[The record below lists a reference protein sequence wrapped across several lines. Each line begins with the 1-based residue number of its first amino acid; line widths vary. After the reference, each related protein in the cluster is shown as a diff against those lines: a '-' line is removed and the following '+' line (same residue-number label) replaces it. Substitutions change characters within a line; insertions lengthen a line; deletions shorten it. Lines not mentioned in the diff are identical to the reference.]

1 MNLELI
7 SYFNI
12 ALSNTEGNAKALTFE
27 EVNAE
32 AAQYGWLVHPDC
44 CNSDTLRWVREVA
57 KTKYNKTFYKE
68 WADIV
73 SKTRFELLVD
83 QLCHYASTYGTG
95 FTEGE
100 GYMPNHDDVVIP
112 FKKFKVILPCTK
124 RELFD
129 KCAGLIKSGI
139 AMNEQTQ
146 KTCSEYV
153 VNALADWGEFGF
165 SIDDVKNK
173 EAQATIAALTGVY
186 PQDEF
191 ALLRCLVYR
200 ATGST
205 MLIKSKDAIACVK
218 KNASKIPL
226 GALSDAQ
233 LVNLSRIFLRFKP
246 LFLAMKASAEKSPIL
261 NPDFIAAAQKI
272 GVEVPTESGK
282 RVSNAS
288 VVNKLRKL
296 AEKNHT
302 PLEKGFWET
311 VLVEKKDLED
321 VRKNVGGI
329 SNFKK
334 ATLMQGIKMRL
345 SGQSGQCYV
354 IRNGKL
360 FVREG
365 YAPKNDDAYLM
376 QIYTILHNSLVESLK
391 PKACT
396 VRYPKGLNFAV
407 PSSEKNFIGNY
418 PMGTSVNMGDDHNVV
433 GIYWHNDW
441 GTSDFD
447 LHYMSLDGA
456 SYGWNARYSSQSGKV
471 ENVIYSGDITNA
483 PKGAT
488 ELMYIGGKAPEGK
501 FEVCRFSGTTN
512 DSQFKFFVARC
523 DRASLNLDKSEC
535 GPMVDS
541 NDVVAE
547 FMIPV
552 EGYERKNIAMT
563 IDNRFV
569 LMDLNIGSGRVPTR
583 ELEKI
588 VIDKFRVKVRSFL
601 NLKEVLEAAGFTEA
615 KSDDDEVGLDLT
627 QPSKDSLIEL
637 FA

>member
-7 SYFNI
+7 SYFNV
-12 ALSNTEGNAKALTFE
+12 ALRNIENDAKALSFE

-44 CNSDTLRWVREVA
+44 CNADTLQWVRDVA
-57 KTKYNKTFYKE
+57 KTRYNKTFYKE
-68 WADIV
+68 WADVV

-100 GYMPNHDDVVIP
+100 GFMPNHDDVVIP

-139 AMNEQTQ
+139 AMNERTQ
-146 KTCSEYV
+146 MTCTEYIV
-153 VNALADWGEFGF
+153 SNLADWSEYGF

-205 MLIKSKDAIACVK
+205 MLIKSKDSIACIK
-218 KNASKIPL
+218 KNASRIPL
-226 GALSDAQ
+226 GVLSEAQ
-233 LVNLSRIFLRFKP
+233 LVKLSKIFLRFKP
-246 LFLAMKASAEKSPIL
+246 LFLAMKAGAEKSPISS
-261 NPDFIAAAQKI
+261 PDFVEAARKI
-272 GVEVPTESGK
+272 GVEVSAEAEK
-282 RVSNAS
+282 NVSNAS
-288 VVNKLRKL
+288 VVNRLRKL
-296 AEKNHT
+296 AKKNHT

-311 VLVEKKDLED
+311 VLVEKKDIED
-321 VRKNVGGI
+321 VKKNVGSI

-345 SGQSGQCYV
+345 AGQSGQCYI

-360 FVREG
+360 FVRED
-365 YAPKNDDAYLM
+365 YAPKKDDAYLM
-376 QIYTILHNSLVESLK
+376 QVYTILYDSLIESLK
-391 PKACT
+391 PKACR
-396 VRYPKGLNFAV
+396 VRYPKGMNIAV
-407 PSSEKNFIGNY
+407 PTSEKSFIGNY
-418 PMGTSVNMGDDHNVV
+418 PMGTSVEMGEDHNII
-433 GIYWHNDW
+433 GIYWCNDW
-441 GTSDFD
+441 GTNDFD
-447 LHYMSLDGA
+447 LHYMSLNGT
-456 SYGWNARYSSQSGKV
+456 SYGWNGLYSSLNNRDGEV
-471 ENVIYSGDITNA
+471 FFSGDVTNA
-483 PKGAT
+483 PDGAT
-488 ELMYIGGKAPEGK
+488 ELMYIGGRAPEGGV
-501 FEVCRFSGTTN
+501 EVCRFNGSTD
-512 DSQFKFFVARC
+512 DSQFKLFVARC
-523 DRASLNLDKSEC
+523 DIASLDMDKRK
-535 GPMVDS
+535 GGTMVDP

-552 EGYERKNIAMT
+552 EGYERKSVAMT
-563 IDNRFV
+563 MDNRFV
-569 LMDLNIGSGRVPTR
+569 LMDLSFGCGRVPSY
-583 ELEKI
+583 ELENI
-588 VIDKFRVKVRSFL
+588 VIDKFRVKARSFL
-601 NLKEVLEAAGFTEA
+601 DLKTVLDAAGFSEA
-615 KSDDDEVGLDLT
+615 ENAEDEVGLDLT
-627 QPSKDSLIEL
+627 QPSKDTLVEL

>member
-1 MNLELI
+1 MNLEVI
-7 SYFNI
+7 SYFNV
-12 ALSNTEGNAKALTFE
+12 ALSNTEGDAKALSFE

-226 GALSDAQ
+226 GVLSEAQ
-233 LVNLSRIFLRFKP
+233 LVKLSRIFLRFKP

-261 NPDFIAAAQKI
+261 NPDFIAAARKI
-272 GVEVPTESGK
+272 GVEVPAETGK

-296 AEKNHT
+296 AEKNHI
-302 PLEKGFWET
+302 
-311 VLVEKKDLED
+311 ED
-321 VRKNVGGI
+321 SRH
-329 SNFKK
+329 
-334 ATLMQGIKMRL
+334 RD
-345 SGQSGQCYV
+345 
-354 IRNGKL
+354 R
-360 FVREG
+360 
-365 YAPKNDDAYLM
+365 DAD
-376 QIYTILHNSLVESLK
+376 
-391 PKACT
+391 P
-396 VRYPKGLNFAV
+396 
-407 PSSEKNFIGNY
+407 
-418 PMGTSVNMGDDHNVV
+418 
-433 GIYWHNDW
+433 
-441 GTSDFD
+441 
-447 LHYMSLDGA
+447 
-456 SYGWNARYSSQSGKV
+456 
-471 ENVIYSGDITNA
+471 
-483 PKGAT
+483 
-488 ELMYIGGKAPEGK
+488 
-501 FEVCRFSGTTN
+501 
-512 DSQFKFFVARC
+512 
-523 DRASLNLDKSEC
+523 
-535 GPMVDS
+535 
-541 NDVVAE
+541 
-547 FMIPV
+547 
-552 EGYERKNIAMT
+552 
-563 IDNRFV
+563 
-569 LMDLNIGSGRVPTR
+569 R
-583 ELEKI
+583 ELEEAEAVQPRVFQCAGSDQVRRCANDGNAASETAAEGHRHKLSARGNPRSGANPQYNRKQRCRHTYI
-588 VIDKFRVKVRSFL
+588 GEERTHESAHAHADKHQTVLAFSHMADDPFADPLGQPRMKHGRAHDEHTGHQHDHVVGKAVENIPQRNKPGQSHSNRAEHRRHCQRQELRDKKEAQNRQNHNTCDRGHFSPSLLQIILFL
-601 NLKEVLEAAGFTEA
+601 LL
-615 KSDDDEVGLDLT
+615 
-627 QPSKDSLIEL
+627 
-637 FA
+637 